1 MKKFLVLSSWS
12 AAIGSMLI
20 AAFAVVGCDDS
31 SSASAG
37 PNDEPSVE
45 SSSSIERGE
54 SSSSVIPGNDPES
67 SSEKAK
73 SSSSATQSD
82 AKQSS
87 SSEKDK
93 SSSSVEV
100 QSSSSEKSGMSS
112 SSVNDVSSSSGK
124 SESSSSVEMPKS
136 SSSVVESSSCV
147 SSSSSIVTSES
158 SSSKDPELAEGS
170 SSSSEYV
177 EAISS
182 SVDASSS
189 SVMSVYDAENN
200 TLTDLRDNRVYK
212 TVTVGEQI
220 WMAENMSYETTN
232 STCYNDTAEYCEKYG
247 RLYTWDTV
255 GICPEGWHL
264 PDNTEWEALFTAVGG
279 QSVAGTM
286 LKSQSGWIDNSN
298 GSGNGTDSFG
308 FTALPAGYRGD
319 EYEEYNFYGDGEY
332 TFFWSASE
340 FTEGDPYYM
349 NLYFSLLGAYLE
361 LSPGGGYSMSV
372 RCLKDK

>member
-1 MKKFLVLSSWS
+1 MKKFLIAMGV
-12 AAIGSMLI
+12 
-20 AAFAVVGCDDS
+20 AAFTFVGCDDS

-37 PNDEPSVE
+37 PNDEPAIE
-45 SSSSIERGE
+45 SSSAAEH
-54 SSSSVIPGNDPES
+54 SSSSSSAQKNSS

-73 SSSSATQSD
+73 SSSSDTQNE

-87 SSEKDK
+87 SSEKTGT
-93 SSSSVEV
+93 SSSS
-100 QSSSSEKSGMSS
+100 MDDALS
-112 SSVNDVSSSSGK
+112 SSVK
-124 SESSSSVEMPKS
+124 SESSSSVEDSLSSSIVATS
-136 SSSVVESSSCV
+136 SSSVASSSSV
-147 SSSSSIVTSES
+147 EILSSSSSEERES
-158 SSSKDPELAEGS
+158 SSSSAEEQS
-170 SSSSEYV
+170 SSSETVEISSCSEYV

-182 SVDASSS
+182 SDVASSS

-212 TVTVGEQI
+212 TVTIGEQI
-220 WMAENMSYETTN
+220 WMAENMSYEMSN
-232 STCYNDTAEYCEKYG
+232 SSCYNDTTEYCEKYG

-279 QSVAGTM
+279 QSIAGTM

-319 EYEEYNFYGDGEY
+319 EYEEYNFHGDGEY

-349 NLYFSLLGAYLE
+349 NLYFSLWGAYLE
-361 LSPGGGYSMSV
+361 LSPGGYRMSV
-372 RCLKDK
+372 RCVKD